1 MTWGG
6 GEVADDGVGFLDD
19 GVEVPV
25 DGDDGGAALQLRGV
39 KGTEA
44 LA

>member
-1 MTWGG
+1 MMRGG
-6 GEVADDGVGFLDD
+6 GEVVDSGVGFLDD

-25 DGDDGGAALQLRGV
+25 GGDDGGAALQLRGV